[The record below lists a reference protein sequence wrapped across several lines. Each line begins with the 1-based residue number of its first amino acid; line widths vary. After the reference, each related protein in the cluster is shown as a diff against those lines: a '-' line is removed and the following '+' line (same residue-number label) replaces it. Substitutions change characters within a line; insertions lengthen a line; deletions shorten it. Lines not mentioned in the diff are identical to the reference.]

1 MTADAHSKNETSITT
16 PSDTEIRIEREFDA
30 PRELLWEAF
39 TDAETLGAWLGP
51 HGSEMKVEMDPRPGG
66 NYRWID
72 SSGDG
77 EYVFFGEYREVREP
91 DVLETTFAWE
101 NSGYP
106 PSIDRTEFHDLGD
119 GRTKLV
125 TLSTFESKELR
136 DGMLESGMEKGVND
150 GYDKLDAILA
160 RRQGSS

>member
-1 MTADAHSKNETSITT
+1 MSTDTDTLHKTSITT
-16 PSDTEIRIEREFDA
+16 PSDTEIRIERTFDA
-30 PRELLWEAF
+30 PRELLWEAH

-51 HGSEMKVEMDPRPGG
+51 HGSDMKVEMDPRPGG
-66 NYRWID
+66 TYRWTG
-72 SSGDG
+72 SAGDG

-91 DVLETTFAWE
+91 DVLEMTFAWE

-106 PSIDRTEFHDLGD
+106 PSIERTEFHELGG

-125 TLSTFESKELR
+125 TISTFETKELR

-150 GYDKLDAILA
+150 GYNKLDAILA
-160 RRQGSS
+160 DKPGQS